1 MQIPT
6 GLKRTAS
13 MIVLR
18 NEQKFLLLKRARP
31 PHQGKYLPVG
41 GKLDPFEDPYSAAKR
56 ELKEET
62 GLQIDVLS
70 FCGVLTESSPTKYNW
85 QSHIYVA
92 DIDFITPPFCNE
104 GELEWIEFKNIP
116 QVPTPETDWHVYDYI
131 MRQQHFVFNAVYDD
145 DLNLLFMKDEIE
157 NKFVVGS

>member
-6 GLKRTAS
+6 GLKRSAS

-18 NEQKFLLLKRARP
+18 NEQKFLLLKRAKP

-56 ELKEET
+56 ELEEET
-62 GLQIDVLS
+62 GLKIDVLH

-85 QSHIYVA
+85 QSYIYVA

-104 GELEWIEFKNIP
+104 GELEWIEFKDIP
-116 QVPTPETDWHVYDYI
+116 LVPTPETDWHVYDYI
-131 MRQQHFVFNAVYDD
+131 MRRQHFVFNAVYDN

-157 NKFVVGS
+157 NKLVVGC